1 MVLHDIGF
9 ESADIEKYLQYMISG
24 KKSSPELIKLFNQ
37 KRNKTLDEIHFY
49 EKRLERL
56 DYLRHEIRKN
66 KEKMK
71 KNIGSVVGLYPTP
84 LVVVETMIEN
94 KPNWVLVGHLGIM
107 GHDCIIISLANPHYT
122 NKRIKETKIV
132 SINIVDEKCYRK
144 RIMSE

>member
-24 KKSSPELIKLFNQ
+24 KKSNPELIKLFNQ

-107 GHDCIIISLANPHYT
+107 GHDCIIISLAKPSLY
-122 NKRIKETKIV
+122 K
-132 SINIVDEKCYRK
+132 
-144 RIMSE
+144 

>member
-1 MVLHDIGF
+1 MTKEEASQIYGIPIEILDEYESWGVCHTVKEVMGVWQYDDTDLERLGMIMTLHDIGF

-66 KEKMK
+66 KEEMK
-71 KNIGSVVGLYPTP
+71 
-84 LVVVETMIEN
+84 
-94 KPNWVLVGHLGIM
+94 
-107 GHDCIIISLANPHYT
+107 
-122 NKRIKETKIV
+122 
-132 SINIVDEKCYRK
+132 
-144 RIMSE
+144 